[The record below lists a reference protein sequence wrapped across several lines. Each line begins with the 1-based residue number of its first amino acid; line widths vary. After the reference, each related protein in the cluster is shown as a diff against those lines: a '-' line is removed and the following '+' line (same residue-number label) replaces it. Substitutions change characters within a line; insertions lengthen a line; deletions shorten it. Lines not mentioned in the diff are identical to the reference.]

1 MSAPPDDG
9 NGAPRWVKISA
20 IVAVAVVVVF
30 LVVLIVGSG
39 QHGPGR
45 HTPGGPSEPAPDTAG
60 SHTGPPPG
68 VEHGDE

>member
-30 LVVLIVGSG
+30 LVVLLVGSG
-39 QHGPGR
+39 QHGPAR
-45 HTPGGPSEPAPDTAG
+45 HTPSGPSEPAPDTAG